1 MAPAAAFV
9 PLGLTALLVIAP
21 VSAAPASAELP
32 PAKAQSTL
40 VSPAEAEYSRRWDQ
54 SVHGNMLRR
63 ILPPGP
69 DPATLPEPGSAG
81 ADLLTRYCVQCHHLP
96 SPAMHTPAN
105 WPRIVERMVWRME
118 GKGNMGTLMKD
129 MMDHVQAPAAQD
141 RAVLLAYLKKHGQKP
156 IDPGRYPD
164 LATPQGQA
172 FELACSQCHELPDP
186 KRHTVREWPKV
197 VERMRKH
204 LAWHGTIEGGPKNA
218 VELRVS
224 EILAFLTRHGRAR

>member
-1 MAPAAAFV
+1 MARSAALV
-9 PLGLTALLVIAP
+9 PLGLTALLAIAP
-21 VSAAPASAELP
+21 VFGAPLSAELP
-32 PAKAQSTL
+32 PAKAQSTP

-81 ADLLTRYCVQCHHLP
+81 AELLTRYCVQCHHLP

-129 MMDHVQAPAAQD
+129 MMDGVQAPEARE

-164 LATPQGQA
+164 LGTPQGQA

-197 VERMRKH
+197 VERMRRH
-204 LAWHGTIEGGPKNA
+204 LEWHGTIEGGPKNT

-224 EILAFLTRHGRAR
+224 EILAFLTRHGRVR